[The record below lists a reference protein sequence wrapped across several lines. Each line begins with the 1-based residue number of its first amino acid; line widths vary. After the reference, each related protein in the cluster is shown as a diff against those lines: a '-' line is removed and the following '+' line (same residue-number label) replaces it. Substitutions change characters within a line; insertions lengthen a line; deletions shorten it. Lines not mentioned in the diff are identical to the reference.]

1 MVEEVNG
8 GNNSID
14 LENMNLDE
22 RAIHIHGGVEHNLAG
37 YSKHYSCRSTK
48 ILGGN
53 ELTKTIDY
61 GRINFLELG
70 KHMLKSSY
78 ISNLRQ
84 LLKIALELKKNFW

>member
-8 GNNSID
+8 GDNSID
-14 LENMNLDE
+14 LENMNLDK
-22 RAIHIHGGVEHNLAG
+22 RAIHMEHNLAG

-61 GRINFLELG
+61 NRRNFLG
-70 KHMLKSSY
+70 H
-78 ISNLRQ
+78 
-84 LLKIALELKKNFW
+84 W